1 LATKLGLKWNNLP
14 LVKTN
19 SANDLDLGG
28 CQQPLVRLGLL
39 VVLKIKLEFF
49 FKIKNNKNNKN
60 KNKNKNI
67 YII

>member
-1 LATKLGLKWNNLP
+1 MTLT
-14 LVKTN
+14 
-19 SANDLDLGG
+19 LGG

-39 VVLKIKLEFF
+39 VVLKIKLEKFL
-49 FKIKNNKNNKN
+49 KIKNNKNNKN